1 MNVGLLTGG
10 RWHDKAYKFLIK
22 KNYKVTLFDDKKKC
36 YISQK
41 YSVNPIPLKK
51 ANEKRFESLFFW
63 SPTNDIGSALADFLN
78 KNKNFTRS
86 NIFIKGKFDK
96 KKFIKNEKLSQK
108 KTYFL
113 KARNGSGS
121 RNIKIWNNKKFDKNK
136 FYLEEFYRGL
146 ELSIEVISRKSVHKI
161 IAISLRV
168 LVKKKSAAAIILFPE
183 FIKKKLTIQIK
194 KKFNDL
200 KIKNGVSH
208 VECILTNNKKL
219 KFIDI
224 NLRCGGYGVSEY
236 LIKHTTGIDLYEVD
250 FNLLKNNNFK
260 PLKKKNSYGFLLF
273 ESTINKHFKHKLS
286 KYKKKYNYIKMKN
299 EDKKIQSDEIDLFLT
314 AILYGSFNK
323 KIFFYNFL
331 RQVFKKNTLEKIN
344 YAYKT
349 IISL

>member
-1 MNVGLLTGG
+1 M
-10 RWHDKAYKFLIK
+10 
-22 KNYKVTLFDDKKKC
+22 
-36 YISQK
+36 
-41 YSVNPIPLKK
+41 
-51 ANEKRFESLFFW
+51 
-63 SPTNDIGSALADFLN
+63 
-78 KNKNFTRS
+78 
-86 NIFIKGKFDK
+86 
-96 KKFIKNEKLSQK
+96 
-108 KTYFL
+108 
-113 KARNGSGS
+113 
-121 RNIKIWNNKKFDKNK
+121 
-136 FYLEEFYRGL
+136 
-146 ELSIEVISRKSVHKI
+146 HKI

-183 FIKKKLTIQIK
+183 FIKKINYTNQ

-224 NLRCGGYGVSEY
+224 NLRCGCYGVSEY

-273 ESTINKHFKHKLS
+273 ESTINKNFKNKLS

-299 EDKKIQSDEIDLFLT
+299 EDKKIQSDEIDLFRT

-323 KIFFYNFL
+323 KIFFIIFY
-331 RQVFKKNTLEKIN
+331 VKCSKNTLEK
-344 YAYKT
+344 
-349 IISL
+349 